1 MEGGA
6 EGEGEEHSLLSREPD
21 VGLHP
26 HPRPWDHDMNRR
38 QSPNRLSHAST
49 LHHVFMHSFV
59 GGLLGSLHNLA
70 IVDIAALNIGVQVL
84 LRISIFVSSG

>member
-6 EGEGEEHSLLSREPD
+6 EGEGEAASLLSRDPD

-26 HPRPWDHDMNRR
+26 RPRPWDHDLNLR
-38 QSPNRLSHAST
+38 QTPNRLSHAST

-59 GGLLGSLHNLA
+59 GRPLGSLHSLG
-70 IVDIAALNIGVQVL
+70 IVDSAALNIGVQL
-84 LRISIFVSSG
+84 LLHISIFVSSE